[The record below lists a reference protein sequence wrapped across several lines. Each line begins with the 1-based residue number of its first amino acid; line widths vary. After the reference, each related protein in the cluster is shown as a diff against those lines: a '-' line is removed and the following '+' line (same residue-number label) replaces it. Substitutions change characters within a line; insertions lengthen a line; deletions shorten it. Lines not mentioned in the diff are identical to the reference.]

1 MRLSRARLGAIAVAF
16 ALAAVPACKKGKGSK
31 RPGKGTSAAE
41 VEAAVEKAKKQA
53 EVSAIVTIANKDLA
67 NGRWVS
73 AKRRAEEALEKNP
86 ESADAHAVIGAALW
100 RAGDFVGST
109 NAYRTALEKDEK
121 NFGAIIGLAR
131 NLQASGQ
138 NVEAAALQDRLL
150 EDDKDQVDP
159 LITKL
164 YAYYAIAE
172 ADKAIPVID
181 EIFRLLPADDPQQ
194 PIVAARAE
202 YLRAIAGK
210 GKICEITGTKGTSDA
225 NVDRGI
231 GLKFTGAEVGGDF
244 TRVIFFEMREESV
257 IDSALAKK
265 LKLKEVGKYKP
276 VGAEKDVKI
285 VLVPEIKFGDLSI
298 KNVPAIVQPLEAY
311 EQAMGE
317 RPGIMLGRQALS
329 AMGAITFDFPS
340 KSLTIEKDAPAS
352 APDGA
357 TELPFLVLFNAP
369 AIPISINGS
378 DHTFFVY
385 LGGIFKSGVAI
396 AKKHYFKSGKLPRD
410 VENPEDKDAGLKMV
424 YLDSLKVGDKEV
436 GGVGGL
442 VLVNDPPDGNLAT
455 LLDLTA
461 FELGGYLNLAL
472 LENWKITYAISSGKV
487 FINPG

>member
-1 MRLSRARLGAIAVAF
+1 MRFRFGAIAVAL

-31 RPGKGTSAAE
+31 SPGGKGASKE
-41 VEAAVEKAKKQA
+41 QVEAAVAKAKEQA
-53 EVSAIVTIANKDLA
+53 EVSAIVKIANKDLA
-67 NGRWVS
+67 SGRWVS
-73 AKRRAEEALEKNP
+73 AKRRADEALEKNP
-86 ESADAHAVIGAALW
+86 DSADAYTVLGAALW

-109 NAYRTALEKDEK
+109 KAYRTALEKDEG

-131 NLQASGQ
+131 NLQASGR
-138 NVEAAALQDRLL
+138 NAEAAELQDRLL
-150 EDDKDQVDP
+150 KDDKEQVDP

-164 YAYYAIAE
+164 YSYYATAD

-194 PIVAARAE
+194 EIVAARAA

-210 GKICEITGTKGTSDA
+210 GKICEVTGKTGKSDA

-231 GLKFTGAEVGGDF
+231 GLKYTGAEVGGDF

-257 IDSALAKK
+257 IDTALVKK

-276 VGAEKDVKI
+276 VGSEDEVKI
-285 VLVPEIKFGDLSI
+285 VLVPEIKFGDLSL
-298 KNVPAIVQPLEAY
+298 KNIPAIVQPLEAY

-329 AMGAITFDFPS
+329 AVGAITFDFPTRT
-340 KSLTIEKDAPAS
+340 LTLEKDVPAS
-352 APDGA
+352 PPDGSA
-357 TELPFLVLFNAP
+357 ELPFIILFNAP

-436 GGVGGL
+436 GGVGAL
-442 VLVNDPPDGNLAT
+442 VLVNDPPDGNLST

-472 LENWKITYAISSGKV
+472 LENWKITYALSSGKV
-487 FINPG
+487 FVDPG